1 MSYRVNSQEELEKL
15 NDLYMKIASKQLTFP
30 ASLKNELSLFKDLGR
45 TKWADYVS
53 PLIASVMADNPAL
66 IDACL
71 EAGININSTCG
82 YGDTSLRY
90 SIAFSKLKSIR
101 HLILKGAKVTYA
113 EISEASG
120 IGGETLQTFN
130 AAVSDLAKAKESEE
144 ELEKLYDLI
153 CKISNKQLT
162 SPASLKT
169 EVSLFKDLGRT
180 KWARCVK
187 DGTNKA
193 TSPLTASVM
202 ADNPALIDACL
213 EAGININSTC
223 GYGNTDTSLWYSIV
237 NSRLKSITHLI
248 LKGANVTDAEISQ
261 ARRMGGETLQTFNA
275 AVSDLAKAKESE
287 EELEKLH
294 DLYCKINNQQLT
306 SPASLKTEVSL
317 FKDLGRTKWA
327 NYGKDG
333 KHYLTSLLTASV
345 YADNPALIDACLE
358 AGININS
365 TGVSGYS
372 TSLWSSIYCS
382 KLKSIRHLIL
392 KGAKVTY
399 AEISQAREIGG
410 ETLQT
415 FNAAVSDLAKAK
427 GLNDLFDKELKK
439 VYDLICKINN
449 QQLTSPASLK
459 TELSLFKD
467 LGRTK
472 WANYGKDG
480 NNYLIS
486 RKNHVLKKVGRGS
499 SHYIFSN

>member
-1 MSYRVNSQEELEKL
+1 
-15 NDLYMKIASKQLTFP
+15 
-30 ASLKNELSLFKDLGR
+30 
-45 TKWADYVS
+45 
-53 PLIASVMADNPAL
+53 
-66 IDACL
+66 
-71 EAGININSTCG
+71 
-82 YGDTSLRY
+82 
-90 SIAFSKLKSIR
+90 
-101 HLILKGAKVTYA
+101 
-113 EISEASG
+113 
-120 IGGETLQTFN
+120 
-130 AAVSDLAKAKESEE
+130 
-144 ELEKLYDLI
+144 
-153 CKISNKQLT
+153 
-162 SPASLKT
+162 
-169 EVSLFKDLGRT
+169 
-180 KWARCVK
+180 
-187 DGTNKA
+187 
-193 TSPLTASVM
+193 M

-486 RKNHVLKKVGRGS
+486 PLTASVLAENPALIDACLEAGININSTCGNGFTSLLYSIKYSSLKSITHLILKGAKVTDAEISKASKEGGETLQTFNAAVSDLAKAKDLYTTPTTMTDALMNLRIIS
-499 SHYIFSN
+499 DNCKQVF